1 MATRQ
6 IVADA
11 YELHVLL
18 LGTLN
23 LAAASLQA
31 GDMQTTGVALARAGE
46 LYPALKEAMQIH
58 GVFPGSMPKPANG
71 AAEGKRA

>member
-11 YELHVLL
+11 YELNVLL

-23 LAAASLQA
+23 LATVSLQA
-31 GDMQTTGVALARAGE
+31 GDIHTAGTAIARINE
-46 LYPALKEAMQIH
+46 LYPAFKESIAA
-58 GVFPGSMPKPANG
+58 MPKPANG

>member
-11 YELHVLL
+11 YELQVLL

-23 LAAASLQA
+23 LAAATLQA
-31 GDMQTTGVALARAGE
+31 GDLHMAGTAIARAGE
-46 LYPALKEAMQIH
+46 LYPALKEAIAA
-58 GVFPGSMPKPANG
+58 MPKPANG

>member
-11 YELHVLL
+11 YELNILL

-23 LAAASLQA
+23 LAIAALQA
-31 GDMQTTGVALARAGE
+31 GDFQQAGAAIARAAE
-46 LYPALKEAMQIH
+46 LHPALKEAIAAL
-58 GVFPGSMPKPANG
+58 PKPANQLNNMT
-71 AAEGKRA
+71 AARN

>member
-11 YELHVLL
+11 FELNILL

-23 LAAASLQA
+23 LASMSLQS
-31 GDMQTTGVALARAGE
+31 GDMHATQHAIARAAE
-46 LYPALKEAMQIH
+46 LSIALKEAIAAQ
-58 GVFPGSMPKPANG
+58 KPANG

>member
-11 YELHVLL
+11 YELQVLL

-23 LAAASLQA
+23 LAAVTLQNGDIHTA
-31 GDMQTTGVALARAGE
+31 GTAIARAAE
-46 LYPALKEAMQIH
+46 LYPALKEAITAL
-58 GVFPGSMPKPANG
+58 PKPTNQATNAT
-71 AAEGKRA
+71 AARN